1 MTDPNIS
8 STDRAPDMREEYEQV
23 YEQPDPRAY
32 FRIHHGLD
40 YRLPELASPLFRSVA
55 EAVRAARDARPKIL
69 DVGCGFGINAAL
81 LRFPLDMSRLAHR
94 ARDLDTGDLG
104 ARNVVELDRNY
115 FASWPIK
122 LDCSYIGFDV
132 SHPTVAYA
140 KAAGLIDDGFSRD
153 LEQEPMVPAERE
165 MIAGSDLF
173 ISTGCAGYLTEASFD
188 RLFDAVSGPRPWVAV
203 FVQRVEPF
211 EALRTYFE
219 SCGMRVEKLEGV
231 TFIQRRFHSSAEWTK
246 ALMTLEAMDIATDG
260 KEADG
265 LLHSEFYLIR
275 PDRDAETIP
284 MEDIVSVSSGTE
296 ATFGG
301 WHGRPWGT

>member
-1 MTDPNIS
+1 MTDLMSAAP
-8 STDRAPDMREEYEQV
+8 DRNHDMREEYEQI
-23 YEQPDPRAY
+23 YQQPDPRAY

-55 EAVRAARDARPKIL
+55 EAVRQSRGVRPNIL

-81 LRFPLDMSRLAHR
+81 LRFPLDMNRLAHR

-104 ARNVVELDRNY
+104 ARSVVELDRNY
-115 FASWPIK
+115 FASWPEQF
-122 LDCSYIGFDV
+122 DCGYVGFDV
-132 SHPTVAYA
+132 SHPTVTYA

-153 LEQEPMVPAERE
+153 LETEDLDPAERD
-165 MIAGSDLF
+165 MIAGCDLF
-173 ISTGCAGYLTEASFD
+173 LSTGCAGYLTSASFE
-188 RLFDAVSGPRPWVAV
+188 RLFDAVSGPRPWFAV

-211 EALRTYFE
+211 EELRVYFE

-231 TFIQRRFHSSAEWTK
+231 TFIQRRFHSSAEWTQ
-246 ALMTLEAMDIATDG
+246 ALIALEGAEVATEG

-275 PDRDAETIP
+275 PDADAEAYP
-284 MEDIVSVSSGTE
+284 MEEIISVSSGTE
-296 ATFGG
+296 GTFGG
-301 WHGRPWGT
+301 WRGRPWGT